1 MNYSIIIRAIGILLL
16 LLGASMCLCV
26 LMGEILQTERPLAA
40 AVDYVGWWV
49 SIGITF
55 ATGLIAFLWGR
66 ARMHQAKD
74 IRLLRREAVTVVGM
88 GWIVCT
94 VFAALPHYLCVSG
107 LSYEAALFEASS
119 GLTTTGSTIYPS
131 VEELPRTTLL
141 WRSLSQW
148 LGGMGILGA
157 FLLIFSGESKGKTL
171 LSFESSIHGG
181 DLSNTD
187 LRTALRKLWQLYSF
201 LTVICILG
209 LWSMDMNLFQAVNHA
224 MTTTSTAGFGTEND
238 SVSGFSDGVKWW
250 MILFMI
256 ICGISF
262 PLYVAMWTKRSLMP
276 LRQHEETRWYIVLI
290 ALASVIIVLD
300 NYVGGTGS
308 RFVDSVFN
316 VVSVV
321 TTTGFVVGDYETW
334 PILSH
339 QTLIILMVVG
349 GCSGSTSGG
358 LKVSR
363 VVLWL
368 KSLKNEITRGY
379 RPNVVLNLKLN
390 GKSVRGVAER
400 NIYVVI
406 SVAVFFFLL
415 GSIVVNLLEPEMSA
429 WGCKSAV
436 LSSICNIGPAFAEL
450 GPTDNFSSL
459 SGSSML
465 VLSSLMV
472 LGRLEFIAVLVL
484 FSGSLWRKY

>member
-1 MNYSIIIRAIGILLL
+1 MRAIGILLMLLSLSMCICL
-16 LLGASMCLCV
+16 LLGEV
-26 LMGEILQTERPLAA
+26 LKVERPLAS
-40 AVDYVGWWV
+40 AVSYNGWWK
-49 SIGITF
+49 SILITLGF
-55 ATGLIAFLWGR
+55 GLIAFLWGTQK
-66 ARMHQAKD
+66 MNQNKS
-74 IRLLRREAVTVVGM
+74 IRLFRREAVAVVGL
-88 GWIVCT
+88 GWVICT
-94 VFAALPHYLCVSG
+94 LFAALPHFLCVSG
-107 LSYEAALFEASS
+107 LSYEAALFEACS
-119 GLTTTGSTIYPS
+119 GLTTTGSTIFRS
-131 VEELPRTTLL
+131 VEELPKTTLL
-141 WRSLSQW
+141 WRSLTQW

-171 LSFESSIHGG
+171 LSFESSIQGA

-187 LRTALRKLWQLYSF
+187 LRTALRKLWQLYSL
-201 LTVICILG
+201 LTLVCLLG
-209 LWSMDMNLFQAVNHA
+209 LWVMDMNLFQAINHA
-224 MTTTSTAGFGTEND
+224 MTTTATAGFGTEND
-238 SVSGFSDGVKWW
+238 SLSGFSDSVKWW

-256 ICGISF
+256 VCGISF
-262 PLYVAMWTKRSLMP
+262 PLYIAMWAKRSLLP
-276 LRQHEETRWYIVLI
+276 LKQHEETRWYLMLIVM
-290 ALASVIIVLD
+290 ASVIILLD
-300 NYVGGTGS
+300 NYAGDTGS
-308 RFVDSVFN
+308 HLVDSVFN

-339 QTLIILMVVG
+339 QVLMILMVVG

-368 KSLKNEITRGY
+368 KSIKNEIIHGY
-379 RPNVVLNLKLN
+379 RPNVVLQLKLN
-390 GKSVRGVAER
+390 AKPIRKVAER
-400 NIYVVI
+400 NIYVVL

-459 SGSSML
+459 SRPSML

-484 FSGSLWRKY
+484 FSRRLWKKY